1 MSPARLPSSPRLP
14 LSRGVSITLQP
25 GQARTLHLPA
35 AGTLS
40 VAQGALWVTRRGRH
54 VDHPAQDLYVSA
66 GLALALDAGDS
77 VVIEPMH
84 LADTPA
90 AQVPPASFSWQA
102 DEGHCAGLLR
112 WLRQHLQA
120 AWRPAPAR
128 APCA

>member
-35 AGTLS
+35 AGTLR

-77 VVIEPMH
+77 VVRRPHQTSSQIA
-84 LADTPA
+84 L
-90 AQVPPASFSWQA
+90 
-102 DEGHCAGLLR
+102 
-112 WLRQHLQA
+112 
-120 AWRPAPAR
+120 WRPSGKR
-128 APCA
+128 QQLSNQ